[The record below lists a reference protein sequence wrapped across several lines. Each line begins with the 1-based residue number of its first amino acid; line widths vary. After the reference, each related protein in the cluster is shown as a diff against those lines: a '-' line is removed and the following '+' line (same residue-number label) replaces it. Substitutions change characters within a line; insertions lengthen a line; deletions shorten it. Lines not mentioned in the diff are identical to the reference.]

1 MGFFFVKSGWDT
13 ELDSALRKDNS
24 ELRIVC
30 PFIKKA
36 AAARLLDRGQPKKL
50 LVITRASLDDFYGGV
65 SDIEALKLLVD
76 AGAQVRVVRNLH
88 TKLYIFG
95 NARVILT
102 SANLT
107 EKALR
112 SNHEFGF
119 VADSR
124 TVVRDCTA
132 YFTELWAGSGQN
144 ISSGK
149 LTKWQREV
157 AKHNTKAGRRSRPGL
172 PDYGTEVDQ
181 YSEPAEPDLRES
193 TDRAFV
199 KFFGEGH
206 NRSAHSDLIFEEVK
220 RSGCHW
226 ACTYPKNRRPR
237 SVRDGDIMFMGRLVE
252 HPKDI
257 LIYGRAIATHYRRG
271 TDDATPSDIRKR
283 WWKDRWPH
291 YIRVHNPEF
300 LDGPLSSGVSLKE
313 LMRTLG
319 ANSFAVTQRNA
330 ARGRGNT
337 APRKSLMQQ
346 ASVRLSARGTAW
358 VTRRLEQ
365 AFKQHGKMSAR
376 DLNEL
381 IRYG

>member
-36 AAARLLDRGQPKKL
+36 AAARLLNRGKPKKL
-50 LVITRASLDDFYGGV
+50 LVITRASLDDFYIGV
-65 SDIEALKLLVD
+65 SDVGALELLLEN
-76 AGAQVRVVRNLH
+76 GAQIRVVRNLH
-88 TKLYIFG
+88 TKLYVFG

-112 SNHEFGF
+112 FNHEFGF
-119 VADSR
+119 VADSKR
-124 TVVRDCTA
+124 VVRACTS
-132 YFTELWAGSGQN
+132 YFSELWTGSGQN
-144 ISSGK
+144 ISNGK

-157 AKHNTKAGRRSRPGL
+157 AKHKARAGGRSRPGL
-172 PDYGTEVDQ
+172 PDYGAEVNQHTEL
-181 YSEPAEPDLRES
+181 AEPDLADS

-206 NRSAHSDLIFEEVK
+206 NRSAHSDLIFDEVK
-220 RSGCHW
+220 RSGSHW

-252 HPKDI
+252 HPKDA
-257 LIYGRAIATHYRRG
+257 LIYGRAIGTHYRRG
-271 TDDATPSDIRKR
+271 ADDANSADIKKR
-283 WWKDRWPH
+283 PWKDRWRH

-300 LDGPLSSGVSLKE
+300 LDGPLSNGVSLKE

-330 ARGRGNT
+330 MRGMGNT

-346 ASVRLSARGTAW
+346 AAVRLSAQGAAW
-358 VTRRLEQ
+358 LTSRLEQ
-365 AFKQHGKMSAR
+365 AFKQHGRMSAR
-376 DLNEL
+376 DLNKL

>member
-1 MGFFFVKSGWDT
+1 MGFFFVKSGWDR
-13 ELDSALRKDNS
+13 ELDTALRKDNS
-24 ELRIVC
+24 ELRIIC

-36 AAARLLDRGQPKKL
+36 AAARLLDRGKPKRL
-50 LVITRASLDDFYGGV
+50 FVITRASLDDFYVGV
-65 SDIEALKLLVD
+65 SDIEALNLLLD
-76 AGAQVRVVRNLH
+76 AGAQIHVVRNLH

-95 NARVILT
+95 SARVILT

-124 TVVRDCTA
+124 AVVRDCAA
-132 YFTELWAGSGQN
+132 YFNDLWTGSGKA
-144 ISSGK
+144 ISQAK
-149 LTKWQREV
+149 LTKWRREV
-157 AKHNTKAGRRSRPGL
+157 TKHKAKAGGKTRPGL

-181 YSEPAEPDLRES
+181 YSESAEPDLIES
-193 TDRAFV
+193 TNRAFV

-206 NRSAHSDLIFEEVK
+206 NRSAHSSLIFDEVK

-226 ACTYPKNRRPR
+226 ACTYPKGRRPR
-237 SVRDGDIMFMGRLVE
+237 SVRDGDIMFMGCLVE

-257 LIYGRAIATHYRRG
+257 LVYGRAVATHYRRG
-271 TDDATPSDIRKR
+271 IDDATPADKKKR

-300 LDGPLSSGVSLKE
+300 LSGPLSNGVSLKE

-330 ARGRGNT
+330 ALGTGNT

-346 ASVRLSARGTAW
+346 AAVKLSVQGSAW
-358 VTRRLEQ
+358 LTRRLEQ
-365 AFKQHGKMSAR
+365 KFKQYGQMNKP
-376 DLNEL
+376 DLNKL